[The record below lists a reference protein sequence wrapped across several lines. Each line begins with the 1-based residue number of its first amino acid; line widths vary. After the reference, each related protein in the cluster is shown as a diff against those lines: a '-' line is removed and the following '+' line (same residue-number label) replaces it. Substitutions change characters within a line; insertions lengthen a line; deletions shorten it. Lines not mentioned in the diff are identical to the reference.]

1 MIYDLQKASIMK
13 RISAFLLDIILIFI
27 LATGFAFAI
36 SAIVDYDGKLERIE
50 RIDAECVKEY
60 ELNKYLPKPENAGE
74 DFKFSLNITKETYEK
89 LSTEGKAVY
98 TDARNAYK
106 EKSGKDLMQDYT
118 EMAGL
123 LYLMLSLGL
132 FFATLIIEFIIPL
145 ILKNGQTLGKKVFG
159 IGVILITGVKINPIA
174 LLVRAML
181 GKYAIE
187 TMVPVS
193 LAFMFFLLTPT
204 GTILLVLVAIAIL
217 QIVLVIAT
225 KNNSLIHDVISST
238 VTVDMS
244 TQMIFATYDDLLTY
258 KQDVAKREADKK
270 PY

>member
-1 MIYDLQKASIMK
+1 M
-13 RISAFLLDIILIFI
+13 
-27 LATGFAFAI
+27 
-36 SAIVDYDGKLERIE
+36 
-50 RIDAECVKEY
+50 
-60 ELNKYLPKPENAGE
+60 
-74 DFKFSLNITKETYEK
+74 NITEETYKK
-89 LSTEGKAVY
+89 LSDEGREAYNQARKAY
-98 TDARNAYK
+98 I
-106 EKSGKDLMQDYT
+106 EKSGKDLMQDYGELT
-118 EMAGL
+118 GL
-123 LYLMLSLGL
+123 LYVMLSLGL
-132 FFATLIIEFIIPL
+132 FFATLIIEFIVPL

-159 IGVILITGVKINPIA
+159 VGVILITGVKISPIA
-174 LLVRAML
+174 LFVRAML

-193 LAFMFFLLTPT
+193 LAFIFFLLAPS
-204 GTILLVLVAIAIL
+204 GTILLVLIAIAIL
-217 QIVLVIAT
+217 QIVLIIAT